1 MPLTELVPEA
11 EALLR
16 KVYWAAVHPV
26 ISQPTLKWMFILST
40 LVIVYAFV
48 LATQPQARS
57 SFRAFFRFA
66 FPREVIAHPSAIV
79 DYKFYVVNQ
88 LVLTYLR
95 LGQWVVGLAA
105 ILQVAEGVQWL
116 LDAAFGATAAGTRPG
131 ALAIIAFTQLSALAY
146 DDGRFLSHFIQ
157 HRVPLLWEFHKVHHS
172 AEVLTPISSFRAH
185 PIDQMIE
192 FLFRLVTTAVVS
204 GAFAHFY
211 PSGIKELTIL
221 NYGALTF
228 LFYLTAHLRHSHV
241 PLGYGRLSAVFVS
254 PVMHQ
259 LHHSAAP
266 EHFDKNFGFIF
277 SFWDRMAGTWLV
289 PERNVSFTLGLPPD
303 AGKYG
308 TVTQLLLYP
317 FAGAARLLFRPKALP
332 RAEP

>member
-40 LVIVYAFV
+40 LVIVYAFF

-116 LDAAFGATAAGTRPG
+116 LDAAFGATPAGTRPG
-131 ALAIIAFTQLSALAY
+131 VLAIIAFTLLSAMAY
-146 DDGRFLSHFIQ
+146 DYGRFLSHFVQ

-172 AEVLTPISSFRAH
+172 AEVLTPISS
-185 PIDQMIE
+185 
-192 FLFRLVTTAVVS
+192 
-204 GAFAHFY
+204 
-211 PSGIKELTIL
+211 
-221 NYGALTF
+221 YGALTF

>member
-1 MPLTELVPEA
+1 V
-11 EALLR
+11 
-16 KVYWAAVHPV
+16 V
-26 ISQPTLKWMFILST
+26 
-40 LVIVYAFV
+40 
-48 LATQPQARS
+48 
-57 SFRAFFRFA
+57 
-66 FPREVIAHPSAIV
+66 AHPSAIV
-79 DYKFYVVNQ
+79 DYKFFVVNQ
-88 LVLTYLR
+88 FVLTYLR

-105 ILQVAEGVQWL
+105 ILQVAEGMQWL
-116 LDAAFGATAAGTRPG
+116 LDAGFGAAPAGTRPG
-131 ALAIIAFTQLSALAY
+131 TLAIIAFTVLSATAY
-146 DDGRFLSHFIQ
+146 DYGRFLSHFVQ

-185 PIDQMIE
+185 PVDQMIE
-192 FLFRLVTTAVVS
+192 FLFRLTTTAVVS
-204 GAFAHFY
+204 GGFAHFY

-228 LFYLTAHLRHSHV
+228 LFYLTAHLRHSHI
-241 PLGYGRLSAVFVS
+241 PLGYGRLSSVFIS

-259 LHHSAAP
+259 LHHSAAQ

-289 PERNVSFTLGLPPD
+289 PDRNQSFKLGLPPD

-308 TVTQLLLYP
+308 TVTQLLVYP
-317 FAGAARLLFRPKALP
+317 FVGAARLFRPKPVP